1 MSVAAPSPRSE
12 PLLWLQLLGLGVMP
26 LEALLMMLLLAG
38 SDPGPLPQLERLLC
52 WAIGSVAPAF
62 LLWKRPADVWSLLMV
77 QAPLRGRR
85 EPQQRLSSL
94 QGTPLLRAGLLVGC
108 GLSLALLWWIDRH
121 AALASA
127 FSPLEGG
134 ARLVALLLAAA
145 VLALLLWQWQQ
156 LLQALWLLSRSP
168 AQLAAATPMG
178 QAAVA
183 EQRLSLGI
191 PLLLLNPLQP
201 EANDPSPVRSTR
213 SAASS
218 AASSAIS
225 SAARAPATA
234 PPSSTASSTATTPA
248 PSPTPASSEAVGSE
262 TVTDRSQAPSVAE
275 PPRRPASPA
284 APTTP
289 PASSEAI
296 GEATGGG
303 QTTAAT
309 PVGTPKVP
317 LAEPQVEVKPS
328 LKPSEK
334 PSVQPSVKTSVKP
347 SSDVPG
353 DLEPPLVEAEILDP
367 PSGGGAAVAV
377 EPEQGSTDQQGTNL
391 DQPIR

>member
-1 MSVAAPSPRSE
+1 MAAPSARSE

-26 LEALLMMLLLAG
+26 LEALLLMLLLAG

-62 LLWKRPADVWSLLMV
+62 LLWKRPADVWSLLLV

-94 QGTPLLRAGLLVGC
+94 QGTPLLRAGLVVGS

-168 AQLAAATPMG
+168 AQLAAAPPMD

-201 EANDPSPVRSTR
+201 EANAPSPVRSAR

-218 AASSAIS
+218 PVTSPVTSAASSPIS
-225 SAARAPATA
+225 SAARSPTTA
-234 PPSSTASSTATTPA
+234 PPSATASSTATTPS
-248 PSPTPASSEAVGSE
+248 PSPTTASSEAVGE
-262 TVTDRSQAPSVAE
+262 APGGAQTVIDRTQAPTVAD

-284 APTTP
+284 APPT
-289 PASSEAI
+289 PASSEAD

-303 QTTAAT
+303 QTTAEA
-309 PVGTPKVP
+309 PVRAPKVP
-317 LAEPQVEVKPS
+317 IGEPQEEVKPC
-328 LKPSEK
+328 
-334 PSVQPSVKTSVKP
+334 
-347 SSDVPG
+347 SDLPG
-353 DLEPPLVEAEILDP
+353 DPEPPLVEAEILDP

>member
-1 MSVAAPSPRSE
+1 VSEAAPSPRSE

-26 LEALLMMLLLAG
+26 LEALLVMLLLAG

-62 LLWKRPADVWSLLMV
+62 LLWKRPADVWSLLLV
-77 QAPLRGRR
+77 RAPLRGRR

-94 QGTPLLRAGLLVGC
+94 QGTPLLRSGLVVGC
-108 GLSLALLWWIDRH
+108 GLSLALLWWIDGH

-201 EANDPSPVRSTR
+201 EANAPSPVRSTR

-218 AASSAIS
+218 PASSPIS
-225 SAARAPATA
+225 SAARSPATA
-234 PPSSTASSTATTPA
+234 PLSSTPITTATTPA
-248 PSPTPASSEAVGSE
+248 PSPTPASTEAV
-262 TVTDRSQAPSVAE
+262 
-275 PPRRPASPA
+275 
-284 APTTP
+284 
-289 PASSEAI
+289 
-296 GEATGGG
+296 GEATGGD
-303 QTTAAT
+303 QITAET
-309 PVGTPKVP
+309 SVRTPKVP
-317 LAEPQVEVKPS
+317 ITEPLDE
-328 LKPSEK
+328 
-334 PSVQPSVKTSVKP
+334 VKP
-347 SSDVPG
+347 SSDLPG
-353 DLEPPLVEAEILDP
+353 DPEPPLVEAEILDP

-377 EPEQGSTDQQGTNL
+377 EPEQGPADQQGTNL

>member
-1 MSVAAPSPRSE
+1 VSVAAPSPRSE

-26 LEALLMMLLLAG
+26 LEALLVMLLLAG

-62 LLWKRPADVWSLLMV
+62 LLWKRPADVWSLLLA

-156 LLQALWLLSRSP
+156 LLQALWLLSRST

-213 SAASS
+213 SAAR
-218 AASSAIS
+218 SAIS
-225 SAARAPATA
+225 SAARSPATA
-234 PPSSTASSTATTPA
+234 APSSTASSTAGTPA
-248 PSPTPASSEAVGSE
+248 PSSPPASSEAVGSE

-284 APTTP
+284 AQTTP

-309 PVGTPKVP
+309 PVRTPKVP
-317 LAEPQVEVKPS
+317 LAEPQEEVKPS
-328 LKPSEK
+328 L
-334 PSVQPSVKTSVKP
+334 KP

-377 EPEQGSTDQQGTNL
+377 EPEQGPTDQQGANL

>member
-1 MSVAAPSPRSE
+1 VTVAAPSPRSE

-26 LEALLMMLLLAG
+26 LEALLVMLLLAG

-62 LLWKRPADVWSLLMV
+62 LLWKRPADVWSLLLV

-134 ARLVALLLAAA
+134 ARLVALLLTAA

-201 EANDPSPVRSTR
+201 EASVPSPVRST
-213 SAASS
+213 SS
-218 AASSAIS
+218 
-225 SAARAPATA
+225 
-234 PPSSTASSTATTPA
+234 
-248 PSPTPASSEAVGSE
+248 PASANVAGAQ
-262 TVTDRSQAPSVAE
+262 TVIDR
-275 PPRRPASPA
+275 PPQGA
-284 APTTP
+284 
-289 PASSEAI
+289 
-296 GEATGGG
+296 
-303 QTTAAT
+303 
-309 PVGTPKVP
+309 
-317 LAEPQVEVKPS
+317 LAKPNEEVKPFADE
-328 LKPSEK
+328 PRD
-334 PSVQPSVKTSVKP
+334 P
-347 SSDVPG
+347 
-353 DLEPPLVEAEILDP
+353 EPPLVEAEILDP

-377 EPEQGSTDQQGTNL
+377 EPEQGSTGQQGTNL
-391 DQPIR
+391 DQPIG